1 MKIKKEKSFI
11 ILQPEPNFGGKK
23 MITISEFY
31 NEVAEN
37 LSNFKSDSL
46 VIDLSSINNIDLKE
60 ILLFSQIGKEL
71 KNNNKSFVL
80 VCNQV
85 DIDGLADDSL
95 VIVPTLKE
103 AEDVIEIEEIERDL
117 GF

>member
-11 ILQPEPNFGGKK
+11 ILQPESNFGGKK

-31 NEVAEN
+31 HEVAEN
-37 LSNFKSDSL
+37 LSNFKTDSL
-46 VIDLSSINNIDLKE
+46 VIDLSNNNNIDLKE

-85 DIDGLADDSL
+85 DIDGLPDNL

-103 AEDVIEIEEIERDL
+103 AEDIIEIEEIERDL